1 MGAER
6 PLGLT
11 QGATPT
17 SRLLN
22 SLTQRHAHLTGAAD
36 AGHTAALEQLWN
48 LACSEASTLAYT
60 DAFRAIMVAF
70 ILATFPSCAKSSRQN
85 PALRPLTETK
95 YAVRTRTRHEIN

>member
-48 LACSEASTLAYT
+48 LEHVRLKSVRIRHGADNLST
-60 DAFRAIMVAF
+60 R
-70 ILATFPSCAKSSRQN
+70 RN
-85 PALRPLTETK
+85 
-95 YAVRTRTRHEIN
+95 